1 MKALLKMT
9 AERSLLLM
17 SSSRVFGY
25 GFLEHTKEDITKFL
39 NKKSVT
45 KILFVPYALPD
56 HDAYTDVVRN
66 ALSPWGYE
74 VESIHTKPNAI
85 EAVASA
91 QAIFVGGGNSF
102 VLLKTLYDLNLVEAI
117 REQTLNKGTP
127 YMGSSA
133 GTNVAT
139 RSINTTNDMPMAY
152 PPTFEAL
159 NLVPFNINPHYLE
172 TDPNTE
178 HKGETRDQRL
188 EEFLLIHKRPVLGL
202 REGTAVLVEGD
213 KATLIGDRRAK
224 LFRPNLEPIEFEP
237 NSDLSFLLNDV

>member
-1 MKALLKMT
+1 MKAFSRMT
-9 AERSLLLM
+9 AERSLLLL

-25 GFLEHTKEDITKFL
+25 GYLEHTKEDIIKFF
-39 NKKSVT
+39 NKKNVT
-45 KILFVPYALPD
+45 KILFVPYALPN
-56 HDAYTDVVRN
+56 HDDYTNVVSN
-66 ALSPWGYE
+66 ALTPWGYA
-74 VESIHTKPNAI
+74 VEGIHTKANPV
-85 EAVASA
+85 EAVSSA

-102 VLLKTLYDLNLVEAI
+102 VLLKTLYELNLVDAI
-117 REQTLNKGTP
+117 REQTLKKGIP

-139 RSINTTNDMPMAY
+139 RSINTTNDMPVAH

-188 EEFLLIHKRPVLGL
+188 EEFLLYHKRPVLGL

-213 KATLIGDRRAK
+213 KATLIGDRNAK
-224 LFRPNLEPIEFEP
+224 LFRPKLEPIEFEP
-237 NSDLSFLLNDV
+237 QSDLSFLLHDL